1 MATYL
6 TRERFKSLPRP
17 KTQDVYVPDW
27 DSTAHVRGLSA
38 GIAMDLIATAGSG
51 DPDDV
56 LKVPGL
62 ITRIV
67 MDAVVDDDGRRIFVE
82 SDYEELDGQP
92 IQTLMPIVE
101 AAIDLTNFGGNPAKN
116 SGTGPSAGSS
126 SDSPANSDAPSK
138 T

>member
-17 KTQDVYVPDW
+17 KTQEVYVEDW
-27 DSTAHVRGLSA
+27 ELTAHVRGLSA
-38 GIAMDLIATAGSG
+38 GIAMDIIAAAGG
-51 DPDDV
+51 GNADDV

-62 ITRIV
+62 VTRIV
-67 MDAVVDDDGRRIFVE
+67 MDAVVDDDGRRLFVE
-82 SDYEELDGQP
+82 ADFETLDGQP

-101 AAIDLTNFGGNPAKN
+101 AAIDLTNFGERHTKN

-126 SDSPANSDAPSK
+126 SA
-138 T
+138 

>member
-6 TRERFKSLPRP
+6 TRERSQSLPRP
-17 KTQDVYVPDW
+17 KTQDVFIEDW
-27 DSTAHVRGLSA
+27 DTTAHVRGLSA

-67 MDAVVDDDGRRIFVE
+67 MDAVVDEDGRRIFVE
-82 SDYEELDGQP
+82 SDYETLDSQP

-101 AAIDLTNFGGNPAKN
+101 TAIDLTNFGGKPAKN
-116 SGTGPSAGSS
+116 SGTGLSAGSS
-126 SDSPANSDAPSK
+126 SD
-138 T
+138 

>member
-6 TRERFKSLPRP
+6 TRERFQSLPRP
-17 KTQDVYVPDW
+17 KTQDVYVEEW
-27 DSTAHVRGLSA
+27 DVTAHVRGLSA
-38 GIAMDLIATAGSG
+38 GIAMDIIATAGG
-51 DPDDV
+51 GNPDDV

-82 SDYEELDGQP
+82 SDYEQIDGQS

-101 AAIDLTNFGGNPAKN
+101 AAIEMTNFGDKPTKN

-126 SDSPANSDAPSK
+126 SA
-138 T
+138 

>member
-17 KTQDVYVPDW
+17 KTQDVLVEDW
-27 DSTAHVRGLSA
+27 GVTAHVRGLSA
-38 GIAMDLIATAGSG
+38 GIAMDIIAAAGSG
-51 DPDDV
+51 NPDDV

-67 MDAVVDDDGRRIFVE
+67 MDAVVDEDGRRVFV
-82 SDYEELDGQP
+82 DADFEELDGKP
-92 IQTLMPIVE
+92 IQELMPLAM
-101 AAIDLTNFGGNPAKN
+101 AAIDLTNFGDKPTKN

-126 SDSPANSDAPSK
+126 SA
-138 T
+138 

>member
-6 TRERFKSLPRP
+6 TRERFQSLPRP
-17 KTQDVYVPDW
+17 KTQDVFVEEW
-27 DSTAHVRGLSA
+27 DVTAHVRGLSA
-38 GIAMDLIATAGSG
+38 GIAMDLIATAGG
-51 DPDDV
+51 GNPDDV

-82 SDYEELDGQP
+82 SDYEQIDGQP

-101 AAIDLTNFGGNPAKN
+101 AAIEMTNFGDKPTKN
-116 SGTGPSAGSS
+116 SGAGPSAGSS
-126 SDSPANSDAPSK
+126 SA
-138 T
+138 

>member
-6 TRERFKSLPRP
+6 TRERFQSLPRP
-17 KTQDVYVPDW
+17 KTQDVFVEEW
-27 DSTAHVRGLSA
+27 DVTAHVRGLSA
-38 GIAMDLIATAGSG
+38 GIAMDLIATAGG
-51 DPDDV
+51 GNPDDV

-82 SDYEELDGQP
+82 SDYEQIDGQP

-101 AAIDLTNFGGNPAKN
+101 AAIEMTNFGDKPTKN
-116 SGTGPSAGSS
+116 SGAGPSAGSS
-126 SDSPANSDAPSK
+126 SG
-138 T
+138 

>member
-1 MATYL
+1 MANYL
-6 TRERFKSLPRP
+6 TRERFQSLPKP
-17 KTQDVYVPDW
+17 KTTEVAIEDW
-27 DSTAHVRGLSA
+27 DTTAHVRGLSA
-38 GIAMDLIATAGSG
+38 GIAMDLIATAGG
-51 DPDDV
+51 GNPDDV

-82 SDYEELDGQP
+82 SDYEQIDGQS

-101 AAIDLTNFGGNPAKN
+101 AAIEMTNFGDKPTKN

-126 SDSPANSDAPSK
+126 SA
-138 T
+138 